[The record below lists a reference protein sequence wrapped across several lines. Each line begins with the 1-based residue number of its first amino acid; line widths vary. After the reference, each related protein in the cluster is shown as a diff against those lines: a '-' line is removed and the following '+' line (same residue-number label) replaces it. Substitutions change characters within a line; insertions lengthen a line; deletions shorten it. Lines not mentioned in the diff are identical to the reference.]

1 MVELDIM
8 VELDMVELEVTLGLE
23 QEDLVVSTLVTMM
36 MMITS

>member
-1 MVELDIM
+1 M

-23 QEDLVVSTLVTMM
+23 QQDMVVSTLVTMM

>member
-23 QEDLVVSTLVTMM
+23 QQDMVVSTLVTMM
-36 MMITS
+36 MMIT

>member
-1 MVELDIM
+1 M

-36 MMITS
+36 MIT

>member
-23 QEDLVVSTLVTMM
+23 QQDMVVSTLVTMM

>member
-1 MVELDIM
+1 M

-23 QEDLVVSTLVTMM
+23 QQDLVVSTLVTMM

>member
-36 MMITS
+36 MIT

>member
-23 QEDLVVSTLVTMM
+23 QEDMVVSTLVTMM

>member
-23 QEDLVVSTLVTMM
+23 QQDLVVSTLVTMM

>member
-1 MVELDIM
+1 M

-36 MMITS
+36 MITS

>member
-23 QEDLVVSTLVTMM
+23 QQDMVVSTLVTMM
-36 MMITS
+36 MIT

>member
-23 QEDLVVSTLVTMM
+23 QEELVVSTLVTMM

>member
-1 MVELDIM
+1 M

>member
-23 QEDLVVSTLVTMM
+23 QQDLVVSTLVTMM
-36 MMITS
+36 MITS

>member
-23 QEDLVVSTLVTMM
+23 QEDMVVSTLVTMM
-36 MMITS
+36 MITS

>member
-1 MVELDIM
+1 M

-23 QEDLVVSTLVTMM
+23 QEDMVVSTLVTMM

>member
-8 VELDMVELEVTLGLE
+8 VELEVTLGME
-23 QEDLVVSTLVTMM
+23 QQDLVVSTLVTMM

>member
-23 QEDLVVSTLVTMM
+23 QQDLVVSTLVTMM
-36 MMITS
+36 MIT

>member
-36 MMITS
+36 MITS